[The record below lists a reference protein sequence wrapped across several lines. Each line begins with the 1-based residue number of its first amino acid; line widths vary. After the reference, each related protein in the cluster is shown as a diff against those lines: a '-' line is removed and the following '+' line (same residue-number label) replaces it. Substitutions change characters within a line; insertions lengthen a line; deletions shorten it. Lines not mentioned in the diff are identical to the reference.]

1 MRLRGSSLSSRPDG
15 CRALGQAA
23 KKLFSCSTYRVVL
36 ARIFP
41 SHADFLPLRIGIVGQ
56 ARQLAIVISGLLA
69 VANAVGSAR
78 SSPERAE
85 TVGRLL
91 EGSLELVQGGS
102 RLPCLKE

>member
-36 ARIFP
+36 ARICP

-56 ARQLAIVISGLLA
+56 AHQLAKVISGLLA
-69 VANAVGSAR
+69 IACAIGRAGG
-78 SSPERAE
+78 SPECAE

-91 EGSLELVQGGS
+91 ECSLELVQGCS
-102 RLPCLKE
+102 R